1 MRIPPHVRLPRHTP
15 LVATLVVVALAGAA
29 CGSPSE
35 PTASG
40 TPLSTPAMKLAVLDA
55 VGPLSYCDPDQYPI
69 SRDPAQ
75 AAEGRLPTIQ
85 ADTETYDAILKHQ
98 GIPPGTQL
106 TQEQA

>member
-1 MRIPPHVRLPRHTP
+1 MRIAPHARLPRHTP

-35 PTASG
+35 PAASGTPPG
-40 TPLSTPAMKLAVLDA
+40 TPLSTPALKLAVLDA
-55 VGPLSYCDPDQYPI
+55 VGPLSYCDPDQYPL

-85 ADTETYDAILKHQ
+85 ADTETYNAILKHQ
-98 GIPPGTQL
+98 GIPPG
-106 TQEQA
+106 